1 MMFRLGGL
9 PALEATKPEHHPN
22 PQGNGRMTADFFKTD
37 FGLSGREG
45 AALLIGAHS
54 FGTFNAQISQ
64 FRYDWTRK
72 QSTILNNQLFRH
84 VAMKPQYFAQCADE
98 YLDYWHLVGDHLGQP
113 AETRWKVVA
122 TKCSSGRRPSWP
134 TSRDKME

>member
-1 MMFRLGGL
+1 
-9 PALEATKPEHHPN
+9 
-22 PQGNGRMTADFFKTD
+22 MTADFFKTD

-72 QSTILNNQLFRH
+72 QSTILNNQLFRCLILTH
-84 VAMKPQYFAQCADE
+84 NQLELNLKACGHEASVLCT
-98 YLDYWHLVGDHLGQP
+98 VC
-113 AETRWKVVA
+113 R
-122 TKCSSGRRPSWP
+122 
-134 TSRDKME
+134 